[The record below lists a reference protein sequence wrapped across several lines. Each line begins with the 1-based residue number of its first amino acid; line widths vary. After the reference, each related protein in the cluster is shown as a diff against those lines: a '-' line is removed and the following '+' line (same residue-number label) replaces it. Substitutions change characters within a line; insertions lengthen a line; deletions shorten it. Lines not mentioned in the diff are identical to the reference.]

1 MTQLLVLVAL
11 LISYGSVYPFG
22 FEARPI
28 DTAQL
33 VAFLSTYYGPT
44 TLSNVVANI
53 VLFAPFGFLA
63 PLAAREYRRPRW
75 ALGLFV
81 MLGAVLAVALQ
92 VVQLWLPGRVP
103 ALGDALLNFVGMAF
117 GLGAGLLFDHR
128 RLDGARE
135 IARTAALAPIMLA
148 LLWIAYRWFP
158 LVPTLDLQNVKDSLK
173 PLLLRPAIDPVRVL
187 HDAVAWLA
195 FFRLLAFTPARALS
209 PMWLAVGAIV
219 VVAAQPLF
227 AGNTI
232 SANNVAGVALALAC
246 LPVLGRHYAS
256 ALIVA
261 AMLVTLLLV
270 GLQPYRM
277 AAVPNTFHWIP
288 FTGYLDGSMATNALN
303 LVYKGYFY
311 GTAVFLLRDCGSRPL
326 ASALTVAI
334 WLAAIEALQI
344 WVAGRT
350 AEVTDPLFAL
360 MLGWVLSRFDATART
375 QPVTSHRR
383 AHGASPRIRTAQ
395 TGRPQ

>member
-1 MTQLLVLVAL
+1 MTQLLVLVAF
-11 LISYGSVYPFG
+11 LIGYGSVYPFG
-22 FEARPI
+22 FEARTI
-28 DTAQL
+28 GAAQL
-33 VAFLSTYYGPT
+33 AAFLSTYYGPT

-63 PLAAREYRRPRW
+63 PLAARERRHPRW

-81 MLGAVLAVALQ
+81 VLGAVLAVALQ

-103 ALGDALLNFVGMAF
+103 ALGDALLNFIGIAF

-158 LVPTLDLQNVKDSLK
+158 LVPTIDLQNVKDAVK

-209 PMWLAVGAIV
+209 PMRLAIGAV
-219 VVAAQPLF
+219 LVVAAQPLF

-256 ALIVA
+256 TLIVA

-303 LVYKGYFY
+303 LVYKGFFY

-334 WLAAIEALQI
+334 WLAAIEALQM

-375 QPVTSHRR
+375 RPAPDHRR
-383 AHGASPRIRTAQ
+383 APGASPRIRTAQ